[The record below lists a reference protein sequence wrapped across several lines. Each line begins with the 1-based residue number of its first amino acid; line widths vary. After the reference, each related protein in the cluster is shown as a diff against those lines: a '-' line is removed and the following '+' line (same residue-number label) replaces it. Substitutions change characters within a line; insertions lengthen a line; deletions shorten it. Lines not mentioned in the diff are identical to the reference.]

1 MEYRREIDG
10 LRALAVL
17 PVILFHA
24 GFDTFSGGFVGV
36 DIFFVISGYLIT
48 TIILNELGQGS
59 FSLVNFYERR
69 ARRILPALFFVIL
82 VSLPFAWLWLM
93 PSAMKEFSRSLIA
106 VSLFSSNILFW
117 RESGYFDMGT
127 ELKPLLHTWSLA
139 VEEQYYI
146 LFPAFFMLIWRF
158 GVRAML
164 VILSLIA
171 VASLAIA
178 QWGSIVKPTATFYLV
193 PTRGWELLIGALVA
207 FYLSRPDPRP
217 PSDVLRQAGS
227 LAGGFLL
234 LYSIIVFDERIP
246 SPSIYTLVPVLGTA
260 LIICYANNK
269 TLIGKL
275 LGYQVLVGL
284 GLVSYSAYLWHQPIF
299 SLARHRSLSELGPT
313 VFGALTLLTLLLA
326 YLTWTYIETPFRDK
340 SQVSRNSLFWSSLAV
355 MVLLIGLGI
364 AGNYTDGFKN
374 RFDLSSLPK
383 PWSSIKC
390 HGANT
395 ISELKDPLAE
405 CLGAAKNGRGGDI
418 FLLGDSHAAQLTFPL
433 SAVAKSRNKD
443 LRFIST
449 DALTDFPQSFFSSS
463 HATNDRLL
471 NRILEVADSGDILI
485 IAFHRG
491 YLNEQRDKHLDN
503 AVRVVANARADNFYK
518 NMMYYLPRLI
528 DAGLT
533 IYLIKDTPLLPNAA
547 SLEKCALYK
556 MRAEGGPCSI
566 SLAQDEHTRARQS
579 ILFDALAKQYS
590 GKVFSLDPLP
600 LLYAGKDIF
609 DPISNDGTYKMF
621 DRHHLTETV
630 SLELVPYFQKVIR
643 SRRPDSSYTDP
654 H

>member
-193 PTRGWELLIGALVA
+193 PTRGWELLVGALVA

-217 PSDVLRQAGS
+217 PSDVLLQAGS

-275 LGYQVLVGL
+275 LGCQVLVGL

-299 SLARHRSLSELGPT
+299 SLARHRSLSELSPT

-326 YLTWTYIETPFRDK
+326 YMTWKYIETPFRDK
-340 SQVSRNSLFWSSLAV
+340 SLVSRNSLFWSSLAV

-390 HGANT
+390 HGANA

-405 CLGAAKNGRGGDI
+405 CLGSAKNGRGGDI

-463 HATNDRLL
+463 HANNDRLL
-471 NRILEVADSGDILI
+471 NRILEVADSGDVLL

-491 YLNEQRDKHLDN
+491 YLNEQRDKHLDMN
-503 AVRVVANARADNFYK
+503 KPVFANVKVDHFYK
-518 NMMYYLPRLI
+518 NMVHYLPRMI
-528 DAGLT
+528 NAGLT
-533 IYLIKDTPLLPNAA
+533 VYLVKDTPLLPDAA
-547 SLEKCALYK
+547 SLEKCALY
-556 MRAEGGPCSI
+556 RVRTEGSPCSI
-566 SLAQDEHTRARQS
+566 SLAQDLQTRARQS
-579 ILFDALAKQYS
+579 VLFDKLASQYA

-600 LLYAGKDIF
+600 TLYKGKDVF
-609 DPISNDGTYKMF
+609 DPITADASYLLF
-621 DRHHLTETV
+621 DRNHLTQETAM
-630 SLELVPYFQKVIR
+630 ELVPYFQSVVTL
-643 SRRPDSSYTDP
+643 S

>member
-24 GFDTFSGGFVGV
+24 GFHTFSGGFVGV

-48 TIILNELGQGS
+48 TIILNEFGQGS
-59 FSLVNFYERR
+59 FSLVNFYDRR

-193 PTRGWELLIGALVA
+193 PTRGWELLVGALVA

-234 LYSIIVFDERIP
+234 LYSIVVFDERIP
-246 SPSIYTLVPVLGTA
+246 SPSIYTLIPVLGTA

-299 SLARHRSLSELGPT
+299 SLARHRSLSELGPA
-313 VFGALTLLTLLLA
+313 VFGALILLTLLLA
-326 YLTWTYIETPFRDK
+326 YLTWKYIETPFRDR
-340 SQVSRNSLFWSSLAV
+340 SLVSRNSLFWSSLAV
-355 MVLLIGLGI
+355 MVLLICLGI

-383 PWSSIKC
+383 PWGSIKC

-405 CLGAAKNGRGGDI
+405 CLGAVKNGRGGDI

-463 HATNDRLL
+463 HATHDRLL

-491 YLNEQRDKHLDN
+491 YLNEQRDKHLDMTKP
-503 AVRVVANARADNFYK
+503 VVANVKVDHFYK
-518 NMMYYLPRLI
+518 NMVHYLPRMI
-528 DAGLT
+528 NAGLT
-533 IYLIKDTPLLPNAA
+533 VYLIKDTPLLPDAA
-547 SLEKCALYK
+547 SLEKCALY
-556 MRAEGGPCSI
+556 RARTEGSPCSI
-566 SLAQDEHTRARQS
+566 SLAQDLQTRARQS
-579 ILFDALAKQYS
+579 VLFDKLASQYA

-600 LLYAGKDIF
+600 TLYKGKDVF
-609 DPISNDGTYKMF
+609 DPITADASYLLF
-621 DRHHLTETV
+621 DRNHLTQEAAM
-630 SLELVPYFQKVIR
+630 ELVPYFQSVVTL
-643 SRRPDSSYTDP
+643 S